1 MKNIETQNYA
11 NDEGGFKISGMRWV
25 VIGLVFFITVINYID
40 RMTVSVLAPVITAD
54 LGLSNV
60 EFGTITIWFLVAYTL
75 SQGVS
80 GKIYDAIGNKLGFT
94 FSVVVWSIGA
104 TLHAFATGI
113 GSLSVFRFILG
124 FGEAGNFPGAAKV
137 NAEWFPQK
145 ERALAQ
151 GIFNSGVALGS
162 IVAPPLIIWLQ
173 LSYGWKATFIFTG
186 LLGFVWLAFWLLIYY
201 SRDKHPWLTERERN
215 LIEDGEEMEA
225 KAKSQI
231 PDSKLENEN
240 SKSEVRNPKSEESP
254 SYGNLLK
261 YKQTWAIVLARF
273 LVDPV
278 WWLYITWLPKYLFDA
293 RGFDLKQIGAFAW
306 VPFVA
311 AGAGSLFG
319 GWLAKFLIGN
329 GWSVDKTRKT
339 IIGLSCLLMP
349 AGIVAAYTSDAMNA
363 LAMIS
368 IVLFGFQVW
377 INNVQTLPSDFFPKS
392 AVGSVAGLGGMGA
405 GIGSIIFTYTTGWV
419 VDNFSYTPILV
430 AAGILAPIGTI
441 VLFILAGKIQKVSY
455 VRSN

>member
-1 MKNIETQNYA
+1 MMES
-11 NDEGGFKISGMRWV
+11 EGNRKTAGEAVFVEDDGFKLSGLRWLI
-25 VIGLVFFITVINYID
+25 IGLIFFVTLINYVD
-40 RMTVSVLAPVITAD
+40 RLTISVLAPVITAD

-75 SQGVS
+75 SQAVS
-80 GKIYDAIGNKLGFT
+80 GKIYDRIGVKFGFV

-104 TLHAFATGI
+104 VLHAFATGI
-113 GSLSVFRFILG
+113 GSLSAFRFILG

-137 NAEWFPQK
+137 SAEWFPQK

-173 LSYGWKATFIFTG
+173 LNYGWKTTFIFTG
-186 LLGFVWLAFWLLIYY
+186 LLGFIWLGFWLVLYK
-201 SRDKHPWLTERERN
+201 SRDKHSWLTVEEKN
-215 LIEDGEEMEA
+215 LIEEGEEQPTVAE
-225 KAKSQI
+225 
-231 PDSKLENEN
+231 P
-240 SKSEVRNPKSEESP
+240 SP
-254 SYGNLLK
+254 TYASLLK
-261 YKQTWAIVLARF
+261 YKQTWAIILARF

-278 WWLYITWLPKYLFDA
+278 WWLYITWLPKYLYDA
-293 RGFDLKQIGAFAW
+293 RGFDLKQIGLFAW

-311 AGAGSLFG
+311 AGLGSLFG
-319 GWLAKFLIGN
+319 GWLAKFLIGK
-329 GWSVDKTRKT
+329 GWSVNKARKA
-339 IIGLSCLLMP
+339 IIGVSCLLMP
-349 AGIVAAYTSDAMNA
+349 AGIIAAYTSDAMFA

-368 IVLFGFQVW
+368 VVLFGFQVW

-392 AVGSVAGLGGMGA
+392 AVGSIAGLGGMGA

-430 AAGILAPIGTI
+430 AAGMLAPIGTI
-441 VLFILAGKIQKVSY
+441 VLFALSGKIQKINS
-455 VRSN
+455 

>member
-1 MKNIETQNYA
+1 MKNIETPNYT
-11 NDEGGFKISGMRWV
+11 NETGGFKLGGLRWLM
-25 VIGLVFFITVINYID
+25 IALIFFVTLINYID
-40 RMTVSVLAPVITAD
+40 RQTVSVLASVITKD

-75 SQGVS
+75 SQAVS
-80 GKIYDAIGNKLGFT
+80 GKIYDRLGIKFGFV

-104 TLHAFATGI
+104 VLHAFATGI

-137 NAEWFPQK
+137 SAEWFPQK

-173 LSYGWKATFIFTG
+173 LQYGWKTTFIFTG
-186 LLGFVWLAFWLLIYY
+186 ILGFIWLIFWFAFYD
-201 SRDKHPWLTERERN
+201 SRHTHKWLTADERN
-215 LIEDGEEMEA
+215 LIEDGEEQSPIGE
-225 KAKSQI
+225 KS
-231 PDSKLENEN
+231 PTYL
-240 SKSEVRNPKSEESP
+240 
-254 SYGNLLK
+254 NLLR
-261 YKQTWAIVLARF
+261 YKETWAIVLARF

-278 WWLYITWLPKYLFDA
+278 WWLYITWLPKYLGDV
-293 RGFDLKQIGAFAW
+293 RGFDLKQIGLFAW
-306 VPFVA
+306 FPFVA
-311 AGAGSLFG
+311 AGFGSLFG
-319 GWLAKFLIGN
+319 GWLAKFLIGR
-329 GWSVDKTRKT
+329 GWSVNKARKT
-339 IIGLSCLLMP
+339 IIGASCLLMP
-349 AGIVAAYTSDAMNA
+349 AGIVAAYTSDAMFA

-368 IVLFGFQVW
+368 VVLFGFQVW

-392 AVGSVAGLGGMGA
+392 AVGSIAGLGGMGA

-430 AAGILAPIGTI
+430 AAGILAPVGTI
-441 VLFILAGKIQKVSY
+441 VLFALAGNIRRVSY
-455 VRSN
+455 VKQQ

>member
-1 MKNIETQNYA
+1 MKAIETQNQT
-11 NDEGGFKISGMRWV
+11 NEENGFKLSGLRWLI
-25 VIGLVFFITVINYID
+25 IGLIFFVTLINYVD
-40 RMTVSVLAPVITAD
+40 RLTISVLAPVITAD

-75 SQGVS
+75 SQAVS
-80 GKIYDAIGNKLGFT
+80 GKIYDRIGNKLGFT

-104 TLHAFATGI
+104 ILHAFATGI

-137 NAEWFPQK
+137 SAEWFPQR

-173 LSYGWKATFIFTG
+173 INYGWKTTFIFTG
-186 LLGFVWLAFWLLIYY
+186 LLGFVWLIFWLAFYY
-201 SRDKHPWLTERERN
+201 SRDKHPWLTTHEKN
-215 LIEDGEEMEA
+215 LIEADDALENP
-225 KAKSQI
+225 KSQI
-231 PDSKLENEN
+231 P
-240 SKSEVRNPKSEESP
+240 NPKSDDAP
-254 SYGNLLK
+254 SYASLLK

-278 WWLYITWLPKYLFDA
+278 WWLYITWLPKYLYDA
-293 RGFDLKQIGAFAW
+293 RGFDLKQIGLFAW

-311 AGAGSLFG
+311 AGFGSLFG
-319 GWLAKFLIGN
+319 GWLAKFLIGR
-329 GWSVDKTRKT
+329 GWSVDKARKA
-339 IIGLSCLLMP
+339 IIGVSCLLMP
-349 AGIVAAYTSDAMNA
+349 AGIIAAYTDSSMFA

-368 IVLFGFQVW
+368 VVLFGFQVW
-377 INNVQTLPSDFFPKS
+377 INNVQTLPSDFFPKL
-392 AVGSVAGLGGMGA
+392 AVGSIAGLGGMGA

-430 AAGILAPIGTI
+430 AAGMLAPIGTI
-441 VLFILAGKIQKVSY
+441 VLFALAGKIQKVSY
-455 VRSN
+455 VKSS

>member
-1 MKNIETQNYA
+1 MKNFQTPNSTNET
-11 NDEGGFKISGMRWV
+11 GGFKIGGMRWV
-25 VIGLVFFITVINYID
+25 IIALVFFITVINYID

-75 SQGVS
+75 SQAVS
-80 GKIYDAIGNKLGFT
+80 GKIYDAIGNKSGFT

-113 GSLSVFRFILG
+113 TSLSIFRFVLG

-137 NAEWFPQK
+137 NAEWFPQR

-186 LLGFVWLAFWLLIYY
+186 ILGFVWLAFWLFLYQ
-201 SRDKHPWLTERERN
+201 SRDKHPWLTVQEKA
-215 LIEDGEEMEA
+215 LIEEEERTETTA
-225 KAKSQI
+225 GFQPAYAENAQSVNQNSQSEKA
-231 PDSKLENEN
+231 
-240 SKSEVRNPKSEESP
+240 P
-254 SYGNLLK
+254 SYASLLA
-261 YKQTWAIVLARF
+261 YKETWAIVLARF

-278 WWLYITWLPKYLFDA
+278 WWLYITWLPKYLYDA

-311 AGAGSLFG
+311 AGLGSLFG
-319 GWLAKFLIGN
+319 GWLAKFLIGK
-329 GWSVDKTRKT
+329 GWSVDKARKV
-339 IIGLSCLLMP
+339 IIGVSCLLMP
-349 AGIVAAYTSDAMNA
+349 AGIVAAYTNDSMLA

-368 IVLFGFQVW
+368 VVLFGFQVW

-392 AVGSVAGLGGMGA
+392 AVGSIAGLGGMGA

-430 AAGILAPIGTI
+430 AAGLLAPLGTI
-441 VLFILAGKIQKVSY
+441 VLFALTGKIQKVLFI
-455 VRSN
+455 NK